1 METCCFQLTCPCAP
15 GAAEYRRWIAQL
27 LEAVQS
33 PEILQRVY
41 TILARAYR
49 EGNNKGSS
57 GIKD

>member
-1 METCCFQLTCPCAP
+1 MKTEKELRSAP
-15 GAAEYRRWIAQL
+15 GASEYRRWIAQL

-49 EGNNKGSS
+49 EGNNKVSS

>member
-1 METCCFQLTCPCAP
+1 MKTEKELRSAP
-15 GAAEYRRWIAQL
+15 GAAEYRRWIALL

-41 TILARAYR
+41 AILARAYR
-49 EGNNKGSS
+49 EGNNKVSS

>member
-1 METCCFQLTCPCAP
+1 MKTEKELRSAP
-15 GAAEYRRWIAQL
+15 GAVEYRRWIAQL

-49 EGNNKGSS
+49 EGK
-57 GIKD
+57 

>member
-1 METCCFQLTCPCAP
+1 MKTEKELRSAP

-41 TILARAYR
+41 AILARAYR
-49 EGNNKGSS
+49 EGNNKVSS

>member
-1 METCCFQLTCPCAP
+1 MKTEKEPRSAP

-41 TILARAYR
+41 AILARAYR